1 MLQPVKPLFL
11 IAAVVLVRR
20 LKKLKVF
27 YEKGLGK
34 LGWDPGVESDS
45 AGVRYVVDFYSF
57 LSSHE
62 DPTKRPVVSLVGG
75 PLRMN

>member
-1 MLQPVKPLFL
+1 M
-11 IAAVVLVRR
+11 
-20 LKKLKVF
+20 F